1 MSPLI
6 GDLYRNIKPHYFL
19 EFEKMDK
26 FELFKTKYSSTVS
39 SFKFGPPIRT
49 LYGRVRHMT
58 F

>member
-26 FELFKTKYSSTVS
+26 FELF
-39 SFKFGPPIRT
+39 
-49 LYGRVRHMT
+49 
-58 F
+58 